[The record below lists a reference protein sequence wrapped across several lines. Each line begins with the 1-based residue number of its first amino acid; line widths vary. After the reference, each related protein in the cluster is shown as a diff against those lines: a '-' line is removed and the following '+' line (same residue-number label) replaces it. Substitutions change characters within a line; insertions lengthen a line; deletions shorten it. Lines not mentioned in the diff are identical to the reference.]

1 MILPDADL
9 LIWLSLATVIA
20 AVLQAA
26 TGFGFAVL
34 AVPAYLWVLP
44 APVAIQ
50 LNILICCIVMGI
62 LMPRLWRV
70 APWPAIGRFALGAAV
85 GAPLGLVFLT
95 RAPES
100 WIKLS
105 VGLILLGFLV
115 YIVARRARLV
125 LSGAGAP
132 GRPSLEPRPA
142 AEGAAGAFGG
152 LLGAG
157 LGIPGPPL
165 LVYYGLRQAGKEV
178 VRPAIMAFLMVAF
191 IGIAGLNALTVG
203 FAAETLWLTLMLVPA
218 ALVGSALGGWLAG
231 RLSQLV
237 FDLMTFGAL
246 SVTACGM
253 LYTVLG

>member
-1 MILPDADL
+1 MILPDPDL
-9 LIWLSLATVIA
+9 LIWLSAATVIA

-50 LNILICCIVMGI
+50 LNILICCAVM
-62 LMPRLWRV
+62 LVMMARLWRV
-70 APWPAIGRFALGAAV
+70 APWPAIGRFGLGAVV
-85 GAPLGLVFLT
+85 GAPLGLLFLT

-100 WIKLS
+100 WIKLA

-115 YIVARRARLV
+115 YILARRARLA
-125 LSGAGAP
+125 LRGASAP
-132 GRPSLEPRPA
+132 GRPSLEPMPG
-142 AEGAAGAFGG
+142 AEGATGLFGG

-178 VRPAIMAFLMVAF
+178 VRPAIMAFLLVAF
-191 IGIAGLNALTVG
+191 VGIAGMNAATVG
-203 FAAETLWLTLMLVPA
+203 FPMETVWLSALMLPA
-218 ALVGSALGGWLAG
+218 ALLGSALGGWLAG
-231 RLSQLV
+231 RLSQGV
-237 FDLMTFGAL
+237 FDLMTLGAL

-253 LYTVLG
+253 LYSVLG